1 MANIVLEGLTKL
13 FKGKNAAAVYDLNLE
28 VEDGEFLVVVG
39 PSGCG
44 KTTTL
49 RMLAGFENPTG
60 GVIRIGGRTM
70 NTVMPKDR
78 NLAMVFQNYAL
89 FPHMTVE
96 KNLAF
101 GMKTR
106 HTPRATIGREI
117 EQIAGMLGITE
128 LLGRKPAAL
137 SGGERQR
144 VALGRALLRQPQAF
158 LLDEPLSNL
167 DAALR
172 SQMRVELKRI
182 HTQYPVTTVYVT
194 HDQVEAMTMADRVVL
209 MQGGRLQQVATPE
222 FLYDHPVNAFVASF
236 IGSPKIN
243 LFPGTLER
251 DQSGSSVKFLTV
263 SQRLNGSHADVVGRS
278 TSENVTV
285 GFRPE
290 EIRLASGGSGGMP
303 VVSSRIE
310 LVEPLGSETHVVA
323 RVGDQPLM
331 CKLPARC
338 GLSAGDLVSLE
349 FDAGQ
354 MKLFDAKTGD
364 RLN

>member
-1 MANIVLEGLTKL
+1 VANIVLEGVTKL
-13 FKGKNAAAVYDLNLE
+13 FKGKDTAAVYDLDLE
-28 VEDGEFLVVVG
+28 VQDGEFLVVVG

-49 RMLAGFENPTG
+49 RMLAGFETPTRG
-60 GVIRIGGRTM
+60 AVRIGGRTM
-70 NTVMPKDR
+70 NNVMPKDR

-101 GMKTR
+101 GLKTR
-106 HTPRATIGREI
+106 HTPKATISREI
-117 EQIAGMLGITE
+117 DQIAGMLGITD
-128 LLGRKPAAL
+128 LLGRKPSAL

-144 VALGRALLRQPQAF
+144 VALGRALLRRPQAF

-182 HTQYPVTTVYVT
+182 HAQYPVTTVYVT

-209 MQGGRLQQVATPE
+209 MQNGRLQQVATPE
-222 FLYDHPVNAFVASF
+222 SLYDHPANAFVASF
-236 IGSPKIN
+236 IGSPRIN
-243 LFPGTLER
+243 LFPGSLVR
-251 DQSGSSVKFLTV
+251 DESGPSVRFLTI
-263 SQRLNGSHADVVGRS
+263 SHSLNGAHSEVFAHS
-278 TSENVTV
+278 TSEKVTV

-303 VVSSRIE
+303 VVSARVE
-310 LVEPLGSETHVVA
+310 LVEPLGSETNVVA
-323 RVGDQPLM
+323 RVGDQPLT

-349 FDAGQ
+349 FNIGQ
-354 MKLFDAKTGD
+354 MKLFDTETGD
-364 RLN
+364 RLD